1 MNNELIGVLENA
13 SLEVNVT
20 ITEAGPRGLQGD
32 KGDPGEQG
40 IQGPKGDPFVYDDF
54 TPTQL
59 EGLKGPK
66 GPKGDDGYTPVK
78 GIDYFDG
85 EQGPKGDKGDDGH
98 TPIKGTDYWTTAD
111 QTAIVADVLAA
122 VDELILDGT
131 IGTIITDTDNST
143 SYRMQ
148 FRLVG
153 GKPVI
158 EYNQV

>member
-1 MNNELIGVLENA
+1 MTNELIGVLENA

-66 GPKGDDGYTPVK
+66 G
-78 GIDYFDG
+78 
-85 EQGPKGDKGDDGH
+85 DKGDDGH

-122 VDELILDGT
+122 VDELIL
-131 IGTIITDTDNST
+131 
-143 SYRMQ
+143 
-148 FRLVG
+148 G
-153 GKPVI
+153 GAS
-158 EYNQV
+158 